1 LGVQGHV
8 FAVGDPDQA
17 IYRWRGADSSKM
29 SHSFLADFP
38 GGRLLKLGILC
49 ECFRRTLFL
58 WKHDHMAFMSWAR
71 EVCSAGLLRHLQLG
85 YVQEAAL

>member
-1 LGVQGHV
+1 M

-38 GGRLLKLGILC
+38 GECLLNFRTVNAA
-49 ECFRRTLFL
+49 CFAPSLSLPRR
-58 WKHDHMAFMSWAR
+58 HAAFVSTSIYGTS
-71 EVCSAGLLRHLQLG
+71 VPQDS
-85 YVQEAAL
+85 

>member
-1 LGVQGHV
+1 MQGRV

-38 GGRLLKLGILC
+38 GGCLLNLRNRMVDAALLC
-49 ECFRRTLFL
+49 TLRVP
-58 WKHDHMAFMSWAR
+58 A
-71 EVCSAGLLRHLQLG
+71 
-85 YVQEAAL
+85 EAAT